1 MTASPEIECE
11 SLSFEIRDYG
21 RSVTLPAL
29 LSSSWEASDGSRVL
43 ILVNPD
49 ENEARCKIDE
59 VELNV
64 PPLDAIM
71 MKL

>member
-71 MKL
+71 IKI